1 MKFIDS
7 FSFVPTSLFSLNFNF
22 SENFIKNVVI
32 VSVFLKTKKLK
43 IIFDI

>member
-7 FSFVPTSLFSLNFNF
+7 FSFVPISSFSLNFDF